1 MRIAVLLVAL
11 LTIVVGVMGIVSPDS
26 LTTVRRLYF
35 ATPARL
41 YAAGAVRVAMGLVL
55 ILVAPVS
62 RAPKTLRALGAIVCV
77 QGLASAL
84 GPQFVGVDR
93 ARAVLELE
101 VKQGLAFLRVGAVV
115 ALAIG
120 GFVAFAT
127 RGRPRDGTR
136 TERGDEHDVIA

>member
-1 MRIAVLLVAL
+1 MRTAARLVAL
-11 LTIVVGVMGIVSPDS
+11 VIIVVGIVGFMSPDS
-26 LTTVRRLYF
+26 LITLRRDYLATTVGLYVG
-35 ATPARL
+35 
-41 YAAGAVRVAMGLVL
+41 GAVRLAMGLVL
-55 ILVAPVS
+55 ILFAPAS
-62 RAPKTLRALGAIVCV
+62 RAPKTLRALGAVVCV

-93 ARAVLELE
+93 ARAVLEWE

-127 RGRPRDGTR
+127 SERRSRDGATWPGKPAR
-136 TERGDEHDVIA
+136 R